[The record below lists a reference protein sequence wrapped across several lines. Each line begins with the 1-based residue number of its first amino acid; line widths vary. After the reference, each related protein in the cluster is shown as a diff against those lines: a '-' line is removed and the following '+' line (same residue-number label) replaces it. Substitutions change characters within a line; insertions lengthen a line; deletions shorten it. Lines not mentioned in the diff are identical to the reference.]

1 MDRFSHPMSWE
12 YARHEPEKQRDCA
25 NCRHLEEYFN
35 RDKRRIK
42 AILNLKKLKRDKPG
56 ATLSVDAVIEILRR
70 IGEGERE

>member
-1 MDRFSHPMSWE
+1 MGEKDFIPM
-12 YARHEPEKQRDCA
+12 
-25 NCRHLEEYFN
+25 EEYFN

-70 IGEGERE
+70 IGGERE